1 MSLFDEPDP
10 WNSESTDRNGYSSEW
25 ITHETKPTELP
36 GLATSIH
43 QVSLSELRDHHQG
56 FPSLSTEVL
65 EQSVWGSSTM
75 NKHNQDSEV
84 RPFGDIAN
92 QRFKLVK

>member
-25 ITHETKPTELP
+25 ITHEKKPTELP